1 MRLPYIQIRSS
12 CFQTLSER
20 SVHPFPAFATTTSNS
35 PLTYNMSSY
44 GSGQISVYTGGDNSS
59 VSTGGDNSYN
69 GDHRPLSP
77 VPPYSQ
83 YSHGLSSGSIGAGY
97 SGFSNPNST
106 VGSQNP
112 SVASGQQGLGMGRG
126 ISDEWEARL
135 QQYQNPG
142 NPITNTAS
150 FFQQVGKNTFT
161 AADNWRRGYGFTP
174 APQGGSRQML
184 YNDNIPRQGA
194 TQRR

>member
-1 MRLPYIQIRSS
+1 MRSPY
-12 CFQTLSER
+12 FQTLSECIVL
-20 SVHPFPAFATTTSNS
+20 VHPSPAFAITTSNS

-44 GSGQISVYTGGDNSS
+44 GSSVYTRGDSSS
-59 VSTGGDNSYN
+59 VCTGGDDSYN
-69 GDHRPLSP
+69 GDRRPLSP

-106 VGSQNP
+106 VESQNP
-112 SVASGQQGLGMGRG
+112 SVASGQQGPGMGREF
-126 ISDEWEARL
+126 SDEWEARL
-135 QQYQNPG
+135 RQYQNPG

-150 FFQQVGKNTFT
+150 FLQQVGKNTFT

-174 APQGGSRQML
+174 GPQGGGRAEQ
-184 YNDNIPRQGA
+184 YNDPTLRQGA
-194 TQRR
+194 TQHR